1 MGLPR
6 GPRPTPPE
14 VLRQRGSPRANKCK
28 KAPRPPYGTPRC
40 PKWLDDEAKIVWGQV
55 IEHLQTMGV
64 LAKSDGIALARYC
77 RLFVRWKRCAA
88 FIQQYGESYP
98 MKDKLGNVVS
108 FAPHPQVNILNK
120 LSGDLLRL
128 EHEFGLTPSA
138 RARIEVDVPEPVE
151 PEGKGRFFGVVRAG

>member
-1 MGLPR
+1 
-6 GPRPTPPE
+6 
-14 VLRQRGSPRANKCK
+14 
-28 KAPRPPYGTPRC
+28 
-40 PKWLDDEAKIVWGQV
+40 
-55 IEHLQTMGV
+55 
-64 LAKSDGIALARYC
+64 LARYC
-77 RLFVRWKRCAA
+77 SLFVRWKRCAA